1 MSKPREQLFEQSLP
15 RKPQFVQKYL
25 SCIKYLIFY
34 CLIINCVHDT
44 YTPQPGLLTT
54 QNPTS
59 IHNIFIFLCFRL
71 WQAGRNNP
79 PTPYL
84 LTLQFFIFGIT
95 TTSMQSLKILHH
107 FLTTVSLNIWKC
119 YSWFQKGIEW
129 DVFKASSSSLL
140 KVRSKLALM
149 NVWWSMVVSDMLRQI
164 KEHETRKEP
173 HDKPQSCCSWKAVM
187 PDIFW
192 VVELVSGKHCI
203 WTDELQFI
211 LYISKDK

>member
-1 MSKPREQLFEQSLP
+1 MTLTLHSQVCWLHRIPHLYIIYLF
-15 RKPQFVQKYL
+15 
-25 SCIKYLIFY
+25 FY
-34 CLIINCVHDT
+34 VLD
-44 YTPQPGLLTT
+44 YDK
-54 QNPTS
+54 
-59 IHNIFIFLCFRL
+59 
-71 WQAGRNNP
+71 QAETKP
-79 PTPYL
+79 PTLYL
-84 LTLQFFIFGIT
+84 LTLPFFIFGIT

-107 FLTTVSLNIWKC
+107 FLVDTTVSLNIWKC